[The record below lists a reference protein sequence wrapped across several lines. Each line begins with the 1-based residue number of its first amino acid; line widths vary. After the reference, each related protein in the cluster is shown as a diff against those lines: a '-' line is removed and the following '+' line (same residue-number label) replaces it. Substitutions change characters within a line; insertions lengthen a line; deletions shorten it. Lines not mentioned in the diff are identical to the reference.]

1 MKSTFCRYGS
11 FSYEG
16 HPDAEFVVVAMG
28 SGAVT
33 LAEVVKHLNEQGKK
47 VGILKVRLFRP
58 WVKSRFLAALPASVK
73 KIAVLDRVKEIGG
86 VGEPLFVDV
95 CATLHLAGMAHIKV
109 IGGRYGL
116 GGKDFTPGMAMAV
129 YDNLLSNHPKGNFT
143 VGITDDVTNLSL
155 PVKQELDVLPKGTI
169 QCLLYGLGSDGTVGA
184 NKTAIKMIATYTDS
198 FAQGYFEYDSKK
210 SGGLTVSHL
219 RFGPEPIHAPY
230 LIKNAD
236 YIGIHKETYLQRLD
250 IAKNLKANG
259 TLVINCQFG
268 ADKVE
273 QMIPDRVKYQIAS
286 KKAKLFLINASA
298 VGVETGL
305 GKRINMVM
313 QTVFFKLSQVMPFE
327 KAVKL
332 LEKEVDKMYGK
343 KGDEIVKM
351 NIAAIHK
358 TVERIVEVPIPAHWA
373 NATPTPITFT
383 RVKRTAAAGARS
395 YSTGSL
401 SGGRVFGSAPR
412 RSFSTSAQRPGDC
425 ASVPSRSVSGGAA
438 QAPSTHVDEVT
449 RSSNGIFGHFFSA
462 NAK

>member
-1 MKSTFCRYGS
+1 
-11 FSYEG
+11 
-16 HPDAEFVVVAMG
+16 MG

-33 LAEVVKHLNEQGKK
+33 LHEVVKHLNVEGKK
-47 VGILKVRLFRP
+47 VGVLKVRLFRP
-58 WVKSRFLAALPASVK
+58 WIKARFLAALPATVK
-73 KIAVLDRVKEIGG
+73 KIAVLDRLKEVGA
-86 VGEPLFVDV
+86 VGEPLFTDV
-95 CATLHLAGMAHIKV
+95 CATLHLAGMAHVKV

-129 YDNLLSNHPKGNFT
+129 YENLLSAHPKGNFT

-155 PVKQELDVLPKGTI
+155 PVKNELDVLPKGTI

-198 FAQGYFEYDSKK
+198 YAQGYFEYDSKK

-230 LIKNAD
+230 LVKNAD

-250 IAKNLKANG
+250 IAKNLKPNG

-268 ADKVE
+268 ADKAE
-273 QMIPDRVKYQIAS
+273 QMIPDRVKYQLAT
-286 KKAKLFLINASA
+286 KKAKLYLINAAA
-298 VGVETGL
+298 VGIETGL

-332 LEKEVDKMYGK
+332 LEKEIDKMYGK

-358 TVERIVEVPIPAHWA
+358 TVERIIEVPIPAHWA
-373 NATPTPITFT
+373 QASPTPVSFT
-383 RVKRTAAAGARS
+383 RVKRASAAGARS
-395 YSTGSL
+395 YSTGSI
-401 SGGRVFGSAPR
+401 GSARAFGAANR
-412 RSFSTSAQRPGDC
+412 RSFSTTAQRPSDC
-425 ASVPSRSVSGGAA
+425 ASVPSRAASGGAA
-438 QAPSTHVDEVT
+438 ATPLTHEDQVCLLV
-449 RSSNGIFGHFFSA
+449 RSLIPVCA
-462 NAK
+462 TYRL